1 MDSNLPDN
9 GQILLY
15 QTQDGKTGIQVTLK
29 DETVWLT
36 QNQMAELFQR
46 EKSVISK
53 HIKKIFETGELEEN
67 SVVAKFAT
75 TASDGKTYDTN
86 FYNLDMIISVGYRVN
101 SHRGTQFRIWAT
113 QQLREY
119 IVKGFVM
126 NDARLADGRTNYFD
140 ELLERVRRIRTSERN
155 FYEKVTDIFA
165 TSIDYDPKTDYAK
178 KFYATVQNK
187 FHYAIHGHTAAE
199 LITKRI
205 DSNKLNMGL
214 TNWKG
219 EIITGQDAKIAKNYL
234 EELELKRLELL
245 VEQFLSFAE
254 LRSVEKV
261 PMYMATWIKKL
272 DEFLVLNEKQIL
284 RDAGTVSHKDMEK
297 KVRDELKKYNEG
309 NRQIRNVDDD
319 RLNLPDKKPED

>member
-1 MDSNLPDN
+1 MDSNLSDN

-15 QTQDGKTGIQVTLK
+15 QTQDGKTDIQVTLK

-46 EKSVISK
+46 DQSVISK
-53 HIKKIFETGELEEN
+53 HIKNIFKEGELEEKSNMHFLHIAN
-67 SVVAKFAT
+67 SDKPVA
-75 TASDGKTYDTN
+75 Y
-86 FYNLDMIISVGYRVN
+86 YNLDVIISVGYRVK

-126 NDARLADGRTNYFD
+126 NDSRLADGRTNYFD
-140 ELLERVRRIRTSERN
+140 ELLERVRRIRASERN
-155 FYEKVTDIFA
+155 FYDKVTAIFA

-205 DSNKLNMGL
+205 DSSKLNMGL

-219 EIITGQDAKIAKNYL
+219 EIITSQDAKIAKNYL

-284 RDAGTVSHKDMEK
+284 RDAGTVSHNDMEK
-297 KVRDELKKYNEG
+297 KVRDELKKYNES
-309 NRQIRNVDDD
+309 N
-319 RLNLPDKKPED
+319 RLNLPNEKLAD